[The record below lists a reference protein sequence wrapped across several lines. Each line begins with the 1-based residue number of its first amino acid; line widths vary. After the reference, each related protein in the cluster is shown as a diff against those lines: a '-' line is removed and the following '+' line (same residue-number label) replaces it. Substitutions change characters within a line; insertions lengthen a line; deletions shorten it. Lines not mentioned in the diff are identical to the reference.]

1 MPPGRAARFGHLRK
15 VPAPMLSARSLK
27 PAADGVDVIRLPA
40 IAGPYVVDVK
50 GLEPLTSRV

>member
-1 MPPGRAARFGHLRK
+1 
-15 VPAPMLSARSLK
+15 MLSARSLK